1 MLCLL
6 AKGTHFHSCLFQL
19 VFMFYFFIQNSYHN
33 IDEISLQNC
42 QAFNEISS
50 TIFGGHLIAKN
61 ISGPL
66 CHWPKYDHSKD
77 FNKYN
82 FSKNLFKALKNT
94 SNVKGDDMKRQM
106 GWLMGDSLCIFPCD
120 VKRQIKKINMMKNH

>member
-1 MLCLL
+1 
-6 AKGTHFHSCLFQL
+6 
-19 VFMFYFFIQNSYHN
+19 MFYFFIQNSYHN